1 MSREPIVM
9 APTPLGGETRVHLL
23 EGQYHVSGDPA
34 VVLTTTL
41 GSCVATCLRDADAQ
55 VGGMN
60 HFLLPGDTEG
70 PGREAARYGAYAME
84 VLINAL
90 LARGAR
96 RGRLEAKLFGGGQL
110 LQGVTNV
117 GDQNVAFAEGFLE
130 REGIA
135 LMGGSVGGPHAR
147 KVQFWPVSGRA
158 RQLELARGEERVFAR
173 ELTAKRK
180 AVQSGDV
187 ELF

>member
-1 MSREPIVM
+1 MMRRPAM
-9 APTPLGGETRVHLL
+9 APIPLSGETRVHIL

-34 VVLTTTL
+34 VLLTTTL
-41 GSCVATCLRDADAQ
+41 GSCVATCLRDPDAG

-60 HFLLPGDTEG
+60 HFLLPGDDLG
-70 PGREAARYGAYAME
+70 PEREAAHYGAYAME
-84 VLINAL
+84 LLINAL

-96 RGRLEAKLFGGGQL
+96 RDRLEAKLFGGGQL
-110 LQGVTNV
+110 LQGVTNI
-117 GDQNVAFAEGFLE
+117 GDRNVAFAEAFLA

-135 LMGGSVGGPHAR
+135 LSGGSVRGPHAR
-147 KVQFWPVSGRA
+147 KVQYWPVSGRA

-173 ELTAKRK
+173 ELNAKAR
-180 AVQSGDV
+180 AVDYGDV

>member
-1 MSREPIVM
+1 MMRSPAM
-9 APTPLGGETRVHLL
+9 APSPLSGEARVHLL

-41 GSCVATCLRDADAQ
+41 GSCVATCLRDPAAQ

-60 HFLLPGDTEG
+60 HFLLPGEDMTE
-70 PGREAARYGAYAME
+70 GREAARYGAYAME
-84 VLINAL
+84 LLINAL

-96 RGRLEAKLFGGGQL
+96 RERLQAKLFGGGQL

-117 GDQNVAFAEGFLE
+117 GEQNVAFAETFLA

-135 LMGGSVGGPHAR
+135 VAGGSVRGRHAR
-147 KVQFWPVSGRA
+147 KIQFWPVSGRA

-173 ELTAKRK
+173 ELSAKDRQ
-180 AVQSGDV
+180 VDYGDV
-187 ELF
+187 EIF

>member
-1 MSREPIVM
+1 MKRKPVM
-9 APTPLGGETRVHLL
+9 APTPLSGETRVHLL

-41 GSCVATCLRDADAQ
+41 GSCVATCLRDPEVG

-60 HFLLPGDTEG
+60 HFLLPGEDLTE
-70 PGREAARYGAYAME
+70 GREAARYGAFAME
-84 VLINAL
+84 LLINAL

-96 RGRLEAKLFGGGQL
+96 RHKLEAKLFGGGQL
-110 LQGVTNV
+110 LQGLTNV
-117 GDQNVAFAEGFLE
+117 GEQNVTFAENFLT
-130 REGIA
+130 REVIT
-135 LMGGSVGGPHAR
+135 LFGGSVRGPHAR
-147 KVQFWPVSGRA
+147 KIQYWPVSGRA

-173 ELTAKRK
+173 ELTAKDR
-180 AVQSGDV
+180 QMDYGDV

>member
-1 MSREPIVM
+1 MTRGHIL
-9 APTPLGGETRVHLL
+9 APTPLSGATRVHLL

-41 GSCVATCLRDADAQ
+41 GSCVATCLRDPEAQ

-60 HFLLPGDTEG
+60 HFLLPGDGEG
-70 PGREAARYGAYAME
+70 AGREAARYGAFAME

-96 RGRLEAKLFGGGQL
+96 RERLEAKLFGGGQL
-110 LQGVTNV
+110 LQGLTNV
-117 GDQNVAFAEGFLE
+117 GDQNVAFAESFLE
-130 REGIA
+130 REGIGLA
-135 LMGGSVGGPHAR
+135 GGSVGGPHAR
-147 KVQFWPVSGRA
+147 KIQYWPVSGRA
-158 RQLELARGEERVFAR
+158 RQLELARGEDRVFAR
-173 ELTAKRK
+173 ELSAKRRRLEY
-180 AVQSGDV
+180 GDV